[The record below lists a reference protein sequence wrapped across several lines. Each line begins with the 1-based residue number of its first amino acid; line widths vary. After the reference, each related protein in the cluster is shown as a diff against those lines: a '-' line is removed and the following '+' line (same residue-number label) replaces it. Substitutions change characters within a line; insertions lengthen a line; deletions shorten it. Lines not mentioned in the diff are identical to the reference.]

1 MVFMRIF
8 LGIFIAVSAA
18 HIIFILLQ
26 KERPRRISKVLII
39 PFLLAFYVAAVDN
52 PLVFPIFAL
61 VFGWIGDILLINKR
75 RRINF
80 KLGLASF
87 LLGHICYVITFINH
101 LKSVGP
107 EANDAAFRFNPTVA
121 LICVPLAVVLGIVM
135 LKFIKPNKEMF
146 LPVIF
151 YLIGI
156 VTMSFWALELF
167 VCAPGPSGALIFS
180 GSLCFMISDSILGYY
195 TFRKLKRVGAVL
207 IMLFYV
213 LAQAGIILGL
223 VYSVVA

>member
-1 MVFMRIF
+1 MIFMRIS
-8 LGIFIAVSAA
+8 LGVFIAISAA
-18 HIIFILLQ
+18 HIVFISIQ

-39 PFLLAFYVAAVDN
+39 PFLLAFYLAAAEN
-52 PLVFPIFAL
+52 PLVFPFPILAL

-87 LLGHICYVITFINH
+87 LLGHICYVFTFINC
-101 LKSVGP
+101 LKPVGP
-107 EANDAAFRFNPTVA
+107 DANDTVFRFNPTVA
-121 LICVPLAVVLGIVM
+121 FICIPLAVVLGIVM
-135 LKFIKPNKEMF
+135 LKFIKPNKEML

-151 YLIGI
+151 YLVGI

-167 VCAPGPSGALIFS
+167 VCTPGLGGALIFS

-223 VYSVVA
+223 IHS